1 VDGETDLAP
10 QPHVVTGSNGTA
22 GAKPSLGAITLVVP
36 VRDEERSLAALLDAI
51 AAQTRPPD
59 WVILVDAGSTDD
71 TLALA
76 RRLTAGDDRYTLLS
90 VGPATPGRA
99 RNIGIAA
106 AWTDWVALT
115 DAGIRPARDWLM
127 KLEAAA
133 LNRSQCDVAYGT
145 YEPTVDSLFAECA
158 ALAYVAPRRSTPA
171 GELRGPFIASS
182 LVRRSAWAAVGG
194 FPDLRAGEDTI
205 FMQRLERSGAAT
217 AWAPDAVVVWS
228 TQPDLRRTFR
238 RFRLYARVGALA
250 GRQNN
255 WHYGVARIYLGVAAI
270 LVTARVLDRRIAAL
284 LPVAGLAR
292 VTTGIERRRE
302 GRSPRWAFAPQ
313 RLGGVALILVTT
325 DAALFVGWS
334 EAVMSA
340 AGLRR
345 AAPEASRVGPD

>member
-1 VDGETDLAP
+1 VDGETDA
-10 QPHVVTGSNGTA
+10 
-22 GAKPSLGAITLVVP
+22 SLGAITLVVP
-36 VRDEERSLAALLDAI
+36 VRDEERSLAALLEAI
-51 AAQTRPPD
+51 AAQTRPPES
-59 WVILVDAGSTDD
+59 VILVDAGSTDG

-76 RRLTAGDDRYTLLS
+76 KQLTAGDDRYTLLS

-99 RNIGIAA
+99 RNVGINAA
-106 AWTDWVALT
+106 RTEWVALT

-133 LNRSQCDVAYGT
+133 VSRSQCDVAYGT
-145 YEPTVDSLFAECA
+145 YEPATDSLFAECA

-171 GELRGPFIASS
+171 GEIRGPFIASS

-205 FMQRLERSGAAT
+205 FMQRLERNGAAT
-217 AWAPDAVVVWS
+217 AWAPGAVVVWS

-250 GRQNN
+250 GRQHN
-255 WHYGVARIYLGVAAI
+255 WHYGVARIYLVAAAI
-270 LVTARVLDRRIAAL
+270 LVSSRLLDRRIAAL
-284 LPVAGLAR
+284 LPLAGLAR
-292 VTTGIERRRE
+292 VTAGIEQRRE
-302 GRSPRWAFAPQ
+302 GRSRTWAFAPV

-325 DAALFVGWS
+325 DVALFVGWS

-345 AAPEASRVGPD
+345 AARESSGVGRR